1 MWGWNHCRG
10 LVSFSLNC
18 EDMHRCHRWS
28 AHKTSV
34 WEATDMTCLCIIL
47 LWQSIAWLSIAYMKC
62 EVLHLRG
69 KMYAMGL
76 EISRYVF
83 RFLDYFAWAH
93 KDRLLTDQNLPRHS
107 AKNSLDTC
115 LHACDRSTAVTSLKA
130 TSFTAAS
137 TTICIQAHV
146 SCLIVTVSFFVF
158 DRPRSIFPWN
168 SNRMR
173 SKHTDGRIA
182 SIFGW
187 RLNFSNAGCFR
198 FQWTSCIR
206 EVPGVHEFTTPG
218 IYLTSHLGAA
228 LSYATPTRLAC
239 Y

>member
-1 MWGWNHCRG
+1 M
-10 LVSFSLNC
+10 
-18 EDMHRCHRWS
+18 
-28 AHKTSV
+28 
-34 WEATDMTCLCIIL
+34 
-47 LWQSIAWLSIAYMKC
+47 
-62 EVLHLRG
+62 
-69 KMYAMGL
+69 
-76 EISRYVF
+76 
-83 RFLDYFAWAH
+83 FLDLLTTLPEP

-137 TTICIQAHV
+137 TTIWIQAHV

-173 SKHTDGRIA
+173 SEHTDGRIA

-187 RLNFSNAGCFR
+187 RLCFR
-198 FQWTSCIR
+198 FQYTSCIR

-218 IYLTSHLGAA
+218 IHLTSHLGTA
-228 LSYATPTRLAC
+228 LSYMQHLPGLLVC